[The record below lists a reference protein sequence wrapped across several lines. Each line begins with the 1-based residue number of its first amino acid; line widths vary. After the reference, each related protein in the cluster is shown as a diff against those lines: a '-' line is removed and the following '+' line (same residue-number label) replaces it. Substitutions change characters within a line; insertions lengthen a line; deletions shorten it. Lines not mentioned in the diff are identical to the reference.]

1 MRRKKLKYSLKVA
14 STFEFLKHPLLLVSS
29 LFEAP
34 PDISAEVAKA
44 GTAIPVQL
52 SQVTAPEGLCGWIP
66 SETGSPDWV
75 CQGFGQVMPGV
86 VFFVSM
92 LVVLFSII
100 FLVWYYQRYRKTKSA
115 LTDLL
120 RELQIEFQASAHAS
134 ASSDIQKIFSI
145 LNQSGKK
152 MTVLASVATRL
163 EGSLFFDK
171 ESGKPMLLK
180 KIEELVGTE
189 QIIENWVGKNLA
201 DEIPSWLTGL
211 GLLTTFI
218 AILLGLQHVKVLT
231 NLEVQG
237 IGGLV
242 NGLSGKFFSSI
253 VAMSCALSITVIN
266 YFCFTRILL
275 LWKSVLAQLEQRLPH
290 LSAEQMLL
298 RLVLN
303 QRDRDDR
310 KGV

>member
-1 MRRKKLKYSLKVA
+1 MRRKKIKYSLKVA
-14 STFEFLKHPLLLVSS
+14 STFEFLKHPVLLVSS

-34 PDISAEVAKA
+34 PDISVEVAKA
-44 GTAIPVQL
+44 GTVVPAQL

-75 CQGFGQVMPGV
+75 CQAFGQVMPGV

-92 LVVLFSII
+92 SVILFSII
-100 FLVWYYQRYRKTKSA
+100 FLVWYYQRYRKTKSV

-120 RELQIEFQASAHAS
+120 RELQIEFQANANANSE
-134 ASSDIQKIFSI
+134 IQKIFSI

-152 MTVLASVATRL
+152 IAVLAGVAARL
-163 EGSLFFDK
+163 ESSLFFDE
-171 ESGKPMLLK
+171 ESGKPTLLK
-180 KIEELVGTE
+180 KIEELVGAD

-253 VAMSCALSITVIN
+253 VAMSCALSITMIN